1 MKKLILATLICV
13 AGLQKISCQ
22 ASDDMEVDSP
32 PALSPPSAPSA
43 NLQPDFKSID
53 DIHALITTAYSKAEW
68 KDLKSAYDIFAK
80 LSLSE
85 ETWGSYAEQHKIDY
99 RWPSQTTWKEQ
110 VGAHLFF
117 HPQTLDWFDC
127 PYRNHLLKRFDI
139 IWGFAIN
146 AKLKDP
152 RGKYLLCNTLQKIRR
167 HRKYAEVPILTEFF
181 EGYFGNAIQEL
192 KSYEDDP
199 DACYLL
205 GCGITEDFFTCISR
219 YDETLS
225 AHDLFRRHPD
235 HLRNKYH
242 ALTSASQES
251 TMEDFLMLAQRGY
264 SRAYSDVIE
273 FLDNIEDTILKENI
287 LKEIFEKEHDPTLLL
302 DRGYLLYD
310 EPEDN
315 DKAKEL
321 QASIFRQVTEKYRIA
336 TGYIELGILRIEANH
351 FTKETADLFRKAGET
366 HDPRGWEYLIKFW
379 EEKYKISKAKAD
391 KDNLSASIKEGMR
404 VGLPYAYSQAQHYFS
419 PEFFL
424 ELIRMYGA
432 PLQGDIRINW
442 STSKEIPFILESQS
456 ELIEKFLTES

>member
-1 MKKLILATLICV
+1 M
-13 AGLQKISCQ
+13 GFQKISCQ
-22 ASDDMEVDSP
+22 ASSHTSDSMEVDCSP
-32 PALSPPSAPSA
+32 TLSLTSAPSA
-43 NLQPDFKSID
+43 SLEQDFKSID
-53 DIHALITTAYSKAEW
+53 DIHTIIKIAYSEAEW
-68 KDLKSAYDIFAK
+68 KKLKNAYDIFAQ

-85 ETWGSYAEQHKIDY
+85 ETWKSYAGQHKIDY

-117 HPQTLDWFDC
+117 HPQALDWFDC
-127 PYRNHLLKRFDI
+127 PYRSHLLKRFDI

-181 EGYFGNAIQEL
+181 EGYFGKAIQEL

-205 GCGITEDFFTCISR
+205 GRGITEDFFTCISR

-242 ALTSASQES
+242 ALITASQES

-273 FLDNIEDTILKENI
+273 FLDGIEDTIPKENI
-287 LKEIFEKEHDPTLLL
+287 LKEISEKEHDPTLLL

-315 DKAKEL
+315 DEAKEL
-321 QASIFRQVTEKYRIA
+321 QASIFRQVTENYRIA

-351 FTKETADLFRKAGET
+351 LTEETADFFRKAGEIN
-366 HDPRGWEYLIKFW
+366 DPRGWEYLIKFW
-379 EEKYKISKAKAD
+379 EEKYKFSKAKTD
-391 KDNLSASIKEGMR
+391 KNNLSASIKEGMR
-404 VGLPYAYSQAQHYFS
+404 VGLPYAYSQGQYYF
-419 PEFFL
+419 PEEFSTEWV
-424 ELIRMYGA
+424 ELYGA

-442 STSKEIPFILESQS
+442 DDLRVAPVMQKSMIKI
-456 ELIEKFLTES
+456 IEKFLTES